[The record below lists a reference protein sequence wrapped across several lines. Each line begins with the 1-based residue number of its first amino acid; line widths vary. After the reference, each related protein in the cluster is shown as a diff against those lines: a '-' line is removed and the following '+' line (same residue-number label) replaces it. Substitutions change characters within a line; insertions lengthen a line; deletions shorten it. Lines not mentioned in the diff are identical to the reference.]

1 MIYFKVLASLKYVF
15 QLDDDDQNEQK
26 YSHTFKCRN

>member
-15 QLDDDDQNEQK
+15 HFGDDDQNEQK
-26 YSHTFKCRN
+26 YSIFKCRN